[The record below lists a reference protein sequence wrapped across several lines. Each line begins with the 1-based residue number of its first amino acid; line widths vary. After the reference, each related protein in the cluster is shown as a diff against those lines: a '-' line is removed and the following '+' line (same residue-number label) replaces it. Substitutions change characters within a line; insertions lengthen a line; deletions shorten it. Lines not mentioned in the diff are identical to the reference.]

1 MSKLTRIGLIAGL
14 VLILLAP
21 VSHIFLFLG
30 FMLISL
36 TLSLGSLRLFHPHTH
51 ITGRIEPRTRTDR
64 DAPTHSQTQGEPP
77 AEKQKNSS
85 KNADFFEKKG

>member
-1 MSKLTRIGLIAGL
+1 MSKLTRIGLITGL

-64 DAPTHSQTQGEPP
+64 DAPTLPQTQGEPP